1 MFCSN
6 CGAEARGNFCS
17 ECGESLVRGVATTH
31 AEIENWQ
38 HEIDYA
44 KLIRIPEVRDRIE
57 RYAAMAP
64 KRLSGEEFL
73 ALCDKVVSLGVPL
86 ESVGAMGQALW
97 ARLGIE
103 TGKEHFETFSIPSGT
118 AIVAALCALARGGQI
133 VQQVRQFTDG
143 CLLEAKL
150 PSDIWSFEGR
160 LMVNIRRREEVTRV
174 EGATEIEGQLF
185 DWGKSRRC
193 LQALFRDIKEISAKE
208 TARSHL

>member
-1 MFCSN
+1 MFCSS

-17 ECGESLVRGVATTH
+17 ECGESLVRGEATAQAEVKDWSH
-31 AEIENWQ
+31 EIE
-38 HEIDYA
+38 YA
-44 KLIRIPEVRDRIE
+44 KLIRIPEVRDKIGRHT
-57 RYAAMAP
+57 AMAP

-103 TGKEHFETFSIPSGT
+103 TGKEHSEAFSIPPGT
-118 AIVAALCALARGGQI
+118 AIVAALCALARGGYM

-143 CLLEAKL
+143 CLLDAKL
-150 PSDIWSFEGR
+150 PSDIWSFEGK
-160 LMVNIRRREEVTRV
+160 LMVTIRRSDQITRV
-174 EGATEIEGQLF
+174 DGATEIEGQLF

-193 LQALFRDIKEISAKE
+193 LQALFRDIKEISA
-208 TARSHL
+208 